1 MTRVSGVVRTPHSA
15 PIASAPSGF
24 FHLGKLGVGSWQERS
39 IDVSVG
45 RSSVRRSK
53 EVVLARSMT
62 VDDAVAL
69 IFTECLKHWTSN
81 EAVALKGADPEGI
94 HEMRVGL
101 RRMRAA
107 LSDFRAI
114 IPLPQLAWMKRETK
128 WLITSLGAARD
139 WDVFLTELLEP
150 VEAARPQ
157 DRELRELRSAARAE
171 RKRGYATTHIAIRCF
186 RHSRFLAQMRDWLS
200 TRRWCQSRQKDR
212 GSLDEPIQKLA
223 LRVLRKRHAAALK
236 LGRDFSKLSAKQR
249 HQLRIALK
257 KLRYTAD
264 FFRSLYPKKHAKPY
278 FHALAQ
284 MQNCLG
290 HMNDVVV
297 AKHLLER
304 MTSVHQRQ
312 RVFAHLLTATGTV
325 IGWHARGASAAAQEA
340 QENWRTVR
348 EVGCFW

>member
-1 MTRVSGVVRTPHSA
+1 M
-15 PIASAPSGF
+15 
-24 FHLGKLGVGSWQERS
+24 
-39 IDVSVG
+39 SVG
-45 RSSVRRSK
+45 RSSIRGPKR
-53 EVVLARSMT
+53 VVLVRNMT

-101 RRMRAA
+101 RRMRSA
-107 LSDFRAI
+107 LSDFGAI

-139 WDVFLTELLEP
+139 WDVFLAELLEP

-157 DRELRELRSAARAE
+157 DRGLRELRIAARAE
-171 RKRGYATTHIAIRCF
+171 RKQGYATTRIAIRCF

-200 TRRWCQSRQKDR
+200 AKRWRQSRQKDR

-223 LRVLRKRHAAALK
+223 RRVLRKRHDAALQ
-236 LGRDFSKLSAKQR
+236 LGRDFSKLSAEQR
-249 HQLRIALK
+249 HQLRIVLK

-264 FFRSLYPKKHAKPY
+264 FFQSLYPKKHAKPY
-278 FHALAQ
+278 FRGLAQ
-284 MQNCLG
+284 MQKCLG

-297 AKHLLER
+297 AEHLLER

-312 RVFAHLLTATGTV
+312 RVFAHLLTAAGTV

-340 QENWRTVR
+340 EENWRQFR
-348 EVGCFW
+348 DVGCFW

>member
-1 MTRVSGVVRTPHSA
+1 M
-15 PIASAPSGF
+15 
-24 FHLGKLGVGSWQERS
+24 
-39 IDVSVG
+39 SVG
-45 RSSVRRSK
+45 RSSVRGPK
-53 EVVLARSMT
+53 GVVLARNMT
-62 VDDAVAL
+62 DDDAVAL

-101 RRMRAA
+101 RRMRSA
-107 LSDFRAI
+107 LSDFRPI
-114 IPLPQLAWMKRETK
+114 IPVPQLAWMKRETK

-139 WDVFLTELLEP
+139 WDVFLAELLEP

-157 DRELRELRSAARAE
+157 DRGLRELRTAARAE
-171 RKRGYATTHIAIRCF
+171 RKRGYATTRIAIRCF

-200 TRRWCQSRQKDR
+200 AKRLGQSRQKDR

-223 LRVLRKRHAAALK
+223 RRVLRKRHDAALK
-236 LGRDFSKLSAKQR
+236 LGHDFSKLSPEQR

-257 KLRYTAD
+257 KLRYTAE
-264 FFRSLYPKKHAKPY
+264 FFRSLYPKKQAKRY
-278 FHALAQ
+278 FRALAQ

-297 AKHLLER
+297 AEHLLER
-304 MTSVHQRQ
+304 MTSVHQGQ
-312 RVFAHLLTATGTV
+312 RVFAHLRTAAGTV

-340 QENWRTVR
+340 QENWRQFR
-348 EVGCFW
+348 EAGCFW

>member
-1 MTRVSGVVRTPHSA
+1 MPVR
-15 PIASAPSGF
+15 PS
-24 FHLGKLGVGSWQERS
+24 S
-39 IDVSVG
+39 I
-45 RSSVRRSK
+45 RKPK
-53 EVVLARSMT
+53 EVVLVRKMT
-62 VDDAVAL
+62 VDDGLAL

-101 RRMRAA
+101 RRTRSA
-107 LSDFRAI
+107 LFDFRAI
-114 IPLPQLAWMKRETK
+114 IPAPQHAWIKRETK
-128 WLITSLGAARD
+128 WLITSFGAARD

-157 DRELRELRSAARAE
+157 DRELRELRTAARAE
-171 RKRGYATTHIAIRCF
+171 QKRGYAATRAAIRCF
-186 RHSRFLAQMRDWLS
+186 RHSRFLAQMRDSLAAK
-200 TRRWCQSRQKDR
+200 RWRQSQQKGR
-212 GSLDEPIQKLA
+212 ESLDEPIHKVA
-223 LRVLRKRHAAALK
+223 RRVLRKRHDAALT
-236 LGRDFSKLSAKQR
+236 LGRDFSKLSAEQR

-278 FHALAQ
+278 FRALAQ

-297 AKHLLER
+297 AEHLLER

-312 RVFAHLLTATGTV
+312 RVFAHLLTAAGTV
-325 IGWHARGASAAAQEA
+325 IGWHARGANAAAQEA
-340 QENWRTVR
+340 EENWGKFCD
-348 EVGCFW
+348 VGCFW

>member
-1 MTRVSGVVRTPHSA
+1 
-15 PIASAPSGF
+15 
-24 FHLGKLGVGSWQERS
+24 
-39 IDVSVG
+39 
-45 RSSVRRSK
+45 
-53 EVVLARSMT
+53 MT

-69 IFTECLKHWTSN
+69 IFTECLKHWTIN
-81 EAVALKGADPEGI
+81 EAVALRGADPEGT

-101 RRMRAA
+101 RRMRSA

-114 IPLPQLAWMKRETK
+114 IPAPQLAWMKRETK

-139 WDVFLTELLEP
+139 WDVFLAELLEP
-150 VEAARPQ
+150 VAAARPQ
-157 DRELRELRSAARAE
+157 DRGLRELRTAARAE
-171 RKRGYATTHIAIRCF
+171 RTRGYAMTRIAIRCF

-200 TRRWCQSRQKDR
+200 AKRWRQKDR

-223 LRVLRKRHAAALK
+223 RRVLRKRHDAALK
-236 LGRDFSKLSAKQR
+236 LGRDFSELSAKQR

-264 FFRSLYPKKHAKPY
+264 FFRSLYRKKQAKPY
-278 FHALAQ
+278 FRALAQ

-297 AKHLLER
+297 AEHLLER
-304 MTSVHQRQ
+304 MTSAHQRQ
-312 RVFAHLLTATGTV
+312 QVLSHLLVAAGTV

-340 QENWRTVR
+340 EKNWCKFRDA
-348 EVGCFW
+348 GCFW

>member
-1 MTRVSGVVRTPHSA
+1 
-15 PIASAPSGF
+15 
-24 FHLGKLGVGSWQERS
+24 
-39 IDVSVG
+39 
-45 RSSVRRSK
+45 
-53 EVVLARSMT
+53 MT

-81 EAVALKGADPEGI
+81 EAVALKGSDPEGI

-101 RRMRAA
+101 RRMRSA

-114 IPLPQLAWMKRETK
+114 IPTPQLVWMKRETK

-139 WDVFLTELLEP
+139 WDVFLAELLEP
-150 VEAARPQ
+150 VETARPQ
-157 DRELRELRSAARAE
+157 DHGLGELRIAARAE
-171 RKRGYATTHIAIRCF
+171 RKRGYETTRNAIRCA
-186 RHSRFLAQMRDWLS
+186 RHSRLLAQMRDWLS
-200 TRRWCQSRQKDR
+200 AKRWRQSRQKDP

-223 LRVLRKRHAAALK
+223 HPVLEKRHDAALK
-236 LGRDFSKLSAKQR
+236 LGHDFSQLSAEQR

-264 FFRSLYPKKHAKPY
+264 FFRALYPKKHAKPY
-278 FHALAQ
+278 FRALAE

-297 AKHLLER
+297 AEHLLER
-304 MTSVHQRQ
+304 MASVHQRQ
-312 RVFAHLLTATGTV
+312 RVFAHLLTAAGTV

-340 QENWRTVR
+340 EENWRKFR
-348 EVGCFW
+348 DAGCFW